1 VGEGLRFQRTRSSSS
16 PTPLLLLT
24 VRSATG
30 AHNHQLVGA
39 PDQGARSNRPETES
53 LAVGR
58 PLGSIQQDPHRR
70 PTSSRRGGPHCH
82 RRHRERRCR
91 GRFGARQGTFATGF
105 LYLSRVRWDDSGDQ
119 SVNLKF
125 AIILCDIV
133 GGV

>member
-1 VGEGLRFQRTRSSSS
+1 VGESLGFQRTRVSSS
-16 PTPLLLLT
+16 PSPSPLFICAQ
-24 VRSATG
+24 RDG

-53 LAVGR
+53 LTVGR